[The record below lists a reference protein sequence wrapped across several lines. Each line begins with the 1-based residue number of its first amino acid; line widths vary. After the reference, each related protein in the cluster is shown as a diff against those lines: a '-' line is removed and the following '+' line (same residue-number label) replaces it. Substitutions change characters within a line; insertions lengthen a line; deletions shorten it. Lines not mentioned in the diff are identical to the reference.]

1 MAVSALHRNSDSV
14 IPAITCP
21 QCGAQMSLARIEPE
35 GSDDHDRMFFEC
47 VCGFEY
53 RLSDRANKGR

>member
-1 MAVSALHRNSDSV
+1 MTESVQQRINSLS
-14 IPAITCP
+14 IPKITCP
-21 QCGAQMSLARIEPE
+21 QCGAQMSLCRIEPD
-35 GSDDHDRMFFEC
+35 GPDNCDRLFFDC